1 MADDTPCSS
10 NGDAAA
16 SLAAMLSA
24 SSIAPNAAP
33 AAPPATADTPASA
46 PAKEAKEERAL
57 PSDWRLKFLDKV
69 GVTQPGGVPQEAP
82 ELSREGSKSWISRSN
97 TESSVGSEGVS
108 RADTGG
114 SELREERV
122 VVRQATM
129 PRRSSDDI
137 RLAYIKKLEVSRGF
151 LPQLNR
157 PKSSQTVTI
166 FDWDDTLLCTTHLEM
181 VQRQYGA
188 IPVQVREQLASLERV
203 VLSLLENAV
212 KNGKAFIITNASEG
226 WVQHSSSMCMPG
238 LTDALSQVDIIS
250 ARQGF
255 EASFPGDSHAWK
267 MHAFLQVSNKL
278 QMEAVTNLISVGDS
292 HIEMDAVH
300 LLGRS
305 FAHALVKTVKLW
317 ERPTPY
323 ELQKQLEVVAEKLP
337 DIYRSGTTLNIWL
350 ERETTQGQPPQQ

>member
-1 MADDTPCSS
+1 MADETAPCSS

-16 SLAAMLSA
+16 SLAAML
-24 SSIAPNAAP
+24 
-33 AAPPATADTPASA
+33 APPPSRRTRRRPRRPRPPTPASA

-69 GVTQPGGVPQEAP
+69 GVTQPGVPRRRPSSAAR
-82 ELSREGSKSWISRSN
+82 SSKSWISRSN
-97 TESSVGSEGVS
+97 TESSMGSEGVS

-203 VLSLLENAV
+203 VLSLENAV

-238 LTDALSQVDIIS
+238 LTDALSQVDII

-255 EASFPGDSHAWK
+255 EASFPA
-267 MHAFLQVSNKL
+267 
-278 QMEAVTNLISVGDS
+278 TRTP
-292 HIEMDAVH
+292 
-300 LLGRS
+300 GRCTPS
-305 FAHALVKTVKLW
+305 SRSRTSCRW
-317 ERPTPY
+317 RRSPT
-323 ELQKQLEVVAEKLP
+323 
-337 DIYRSGTTLNIWL
+337 
-350 ERETTQGQPPQQ
+350 

>member
-1 MADDTPCSS
+1 
-10 NGDAAA
+10 
-16 SLAAMLSA
+16 MLSA

-46 PAKEAKEERAL
+46 PATEAKEERAL

-82 ELSREGSKSWISRSN
+82 ELRREGSKSWISRS
-97 TESSVGSEGVS
+97 TPESSVGSEGVS

-226 WVQHSSSMCMPG
+226 WVQHCRRCACPASPTRSRRS
-238 LTDALSQVDIIS
+238 TSS
-250 ARQGF
+250 ARARG
-255 EASFPGDSHAWK
+255 SRRRSSGDSHAWK